1 MTTRFTIHY
10 PGVGDRWD
18 TVANAVYFNPFRY
31 AELMVANPDLIGILT
46 FDGGEAITVP
56 VDDTLTLDS
65 VTPQRIGDDKLPPWR
80 RSNV

>member
-1 MTTRFTIHY
+1 
-10 PGVGDRWD
+10 
-18 TVANAVYFNPFRY
+18 
-31 AELMVANPDLIGILT
+31 MVANPDLIGILT